1 MGIPITIRLFNPIG
15 ASLDVPQGFYIIY
28 AFNGVFISNIQLWCY
43 NEGVGNLWYADC
55 IVI

>member
-28 AFNGVFISNIQLWCY
+28 AFNRVFISNMQLWCY
-43 NEGVGNLWYADC
+43 NEGVENLWYADC